1 MPITWRNVAA
11 PNFAASNAL
20 RQAAGRQIG
29 GAFDDVAG
37 VLTDTGERNNQ
48 ARTQQAISRINALE
62 DPNTLVQ
69 DRSRIVAG
77 LNPSLVNLA
86 DVNQAGVQRRKDLL
100 NFRNQNQQFDLGG
113 EELIRQQTLNKYLP
127 ESEAARVAGVT
138 AQTGLTQGELAY
150 QGTAQ
155 NQETAESNASV
166 LSNLASAGSSAAAA
180 TRSRQLTG
188 QEKIVFDRGQNDL
201 AKADTEEKVGDI
213 LNAAISNY
221 ANKAQTNETKTKNYL
236 GDMIA
241 EARATGANI
250 SAEMEQSVYDNI
262 TNKFAKSE
270 GQITE
275 RNQVW
280 DDQLLTTYEDS
291 LTKNGVTDRSEFLK
305 SLPKGISR
313 DYAKKFL
320 AEEDTARGITDIRA
334 GITKAADDRRK
345 LQSDMK
351 IITAEGDNTIRVDA
365 EKSKN
370 KDRSAFYQPNSANI
384 EALISQVKPDWIG
397 SDVDRNEAISA
408 ITGAFSGILH
418 QGEIFAAAKQAMD
431 GAEFEVDDF
440 NFYIQQLENEALAK
454 GRKPKFGGG
463 ITLESLNF
471 GGNASAT
478 DTNNPSTGGV
488 SDLIRNYR
496 APAEFN
502 QNRGRVRGSSGS

>member
-166 LSNLASAGSSAAAA
+166 LSNLA
-180 TRSRQLTG
+180 
-188 QEKIVFDRGQNDL
+188 
-201 AKADTEEKVGDI
+201 
-213 LNAAISNY
+213 Y
-221 ANKAQTNETKTKNYL
+221 
-236 GDMIA
+236 
-241 EARATGANI
+241 I